1 MEFWLIQD
9 LPIVLTRF
17 NFKFNILKISILI
30 VIYNVNVVELMSK
43 ISQKKFQISI
53 YGTQE
58 ATYMTNPLYWFRS
71 PSEQYRFYRDCQ
83 GSVPRSFK
91 NTSKVQNYFLLL
103 IISNIRR
110 SNFWGKI
117 WTVQYL
123 GTVPKSTDTNSVVYI
138 KLRST
143 LHHAGCMV

>member
-30 VIYNVNVVELMSK
+30 VIFNVNVVELMSK

-58 ATYMTNPLYWFRS
+58 ATYMTNSLYWFMKRS
-71 PSEQYRFYRDCQ
+71 DSEVRPNNTGFIGTAKGRSQ
-83 GSVPRSFK
+83 GALESR
-91 NTSKVQNYFLLL
+91 
-103 IISNIRR
+103 
-110 SNFWGKI
+110 
-117 WTVQYL
+117 
-123 GTVPKSTDTNSVVYI
+123 
-138 KLRST
+138 LRSKT
-143 LHHAGCMV
+143 MSYSLSFQIYDGPILGVKFGPSNT